1 MKSSLALKYRPKRL
15 NEIVGQESVVQTLVN
30 AHKKKK
36 LNHAYLFVG
45 IFGTGKT
52 TIARIVAA
60 MENCLENSEYPCG
73 KCDICSKVFEG
84 KHVDIE
90 EIDAAGKFAKVE
102 EARKLKDNA
111 RYRPVDQ
118 AKVKY
123 YIIDEAHRMSEAAN
137 DSLLK
142 ILEEP
147 PEHVRFILCTT
158 DVNKMRPAIQSRCQR
173 HDFNK
178 IYWRQ
183 IKDQLS
189 MVSKQEKIN
198 IEEAALNMCAKMAQG
213 SMRSALFN
221 LEKLIDFAGDESI
234 TAEHGQK
241 LFGTPSDLLYY
252 DLLDEAIGVSDGKP
266 DASKAFRII
275 NNMLSSGAKFE
286 TIYSDVADHLR
297 NLMVGLSCGDAGEF
311 LSVSESQRE
320 RLLKQL
326 TKIKEKGKL
335 NSVLI
340 SLNKLHEARKAFEYN
355 LSAET
360 VLQQWFLE
368 ALFSFRAK

>member
-1 MKSSLALKYRPKRL
+1 MKNSLALKYRPKRL
-15 NEIVGQESVVQTLVN
+15 NELVGQESVVQTLAN
-30 AHKKKK
+30 AHKKKA
-36 LNHAYLFVG
+36 LHHAYLFVG
-45 IFGTGKT
+45 QFGSGKT
-52 TIARIVAA
+52 TAARIVAA
-60 MENCLENSEYPCG
+60 MENCLDNPENPCG
-73 KCDICSKVFEG
+73 KCDICVKVFEG

-111 RYRPVDQ
+111 RYRPVDR
-118 AKVKY
+118 AKTKY

-147 PEHVRFILCTT
+147 PDHVRFILCTT

-183 IKDQLS
+183 IRDQLK
-189 MVSKQEKIN
+189 MVAKQEKVEV
-198 IEEAALNMCAKMAQG
+198 EENALNMCAKMAQG

-221 LEKLIDFAGDESI
+221 LEKLIDFAGDEAI
-234 TAEHGQK
+234 TSEHGQK

-252 DLLDEAIGVSDGKP
+252 DILDEAIGVNDSKP
-266 DASKAFRII
+266 DASKAFRVL
-275 NNMLSSGAKFE
+275 NNMLASGARFE
-286 TIYSDVADHLR
+286 TIYSDIADHLR
-297 NLMVGLSCGDAGEF
+297 NLMVGLSCGEAGEF
-311 LSVSESQRE
+311 ITVSESQKE
-320 RLLKQL
+320 RLLRQL
-326 TKIKEKGKL
+326 TKIKEKGRL
-335 NSVLI
+335 NAVLI
-340 SLNKLHEARKAFEYN
+340 SLNKLHESRRAFEYN

-368 ALFSFRAK
+368 TLFSFRAK